1 MAFWQYGCLLLFF
14 IKSLAQGLLCVK
26 ANIFTFI
33 IEQQP
38 MNKTKSLYA
47 IYKFD
52 FHKAFERTIQA
63 EADGVDGAKYLK
75 QAQTCFA
82 SLFDQNSIDNLA
94 KVNKKGEATRLP
106 NDVMARMGDIFVWRV
121 NNSQMKEWWRR
132 SGKDSKGID
141 RYERDEI
148 ESNPYCY
155 VLVDNRPGICLMAIE
170 KSTAWGGKPDNVR
183 DMLLENLN
191 PMLADKFDL
200 EMRIEA
206 RMNPKDIWEFVHER
220 LFEHEDYI
228 RRIQF
233 VFQNPKKINKSN
245 AMDVKSARLK
255 AMLRTVEISDALKG
269 FFTMEFDK
277 NTNDKISKKNRDL
290 AEMVRLCGENG
301 YDIAITFKEFKTY
314 RINDYVRAFYPMT
327 LDVLQR
333 FGIGTRTINDKTEL
347 EEWFDLV
354 DEQTKGYINE
364 SEVPKRRHKASR

>member
-1 MAFWQYGCLLLFF
+1 MD
-14 IKSLAQGLLCVK
+14 
-26 ANIFTFI
+26 
-33 IEQQP
+33 
-38 MNKTKSLYA
+38 KTKSLYA

-82 SLFDQNSIDNLA
+82 SLFDQNSIDHLA

-228 RRIQF
+228 RKVQF

-277 NTNDKISKKNRDL
+277 NTNDKISEKNRDL

-301 YDIAITFKEFKTY
+301 YDIVITFKEFKTY
-314 RINDYVRAFYPMT
+314 RINDYVRAYYPMT

-354 DEQTKGYINE
+354 DEQTKDYVNE

>member
-1 MAFWQYGCLLLFF
+1 MD
-14 IKSLAQGLLCVK
+14 K
-26 ANIFTFI
+26 A
-33 IEQQP
+33 
-38 MNKTKSLYA
+38 KSLYA
-47 IYKFD
+47 IYKYD
-52 FHKAFERTIQA
+52 FHKAIERTIPA
-63 EADGVDGAKYLK
+63 EAGGIDGNKYVK
-75 QAQTCFA
+75 MAQTCFA
-82 SLFDQNSIDNLA
+82 SLFDQNSIDNLS
-94 KVNKKGEATRLP
+94 KMNKKGEATRLP
-106 NDVMARMGDIFVWRV
+106 NDVMARIGDIFIWRV

-132 SGKDSKGID
+132 SGKDNRGID
-141 RYERDEI
+141 KYEREEI

-170 KSTAWGGKPDNVR
+170 KSSAWAGKPDLVR

-191 PMLADKFDL
+191 PALADRFDL

-228 RRIQF
+228 RKVQF

-245 AMDVKSARLK
+245 AMEVKSARLK

-277 NTNDKISKKNRDL
+277 TTNSKISQQNKDM

-301 YDIAITFKEFKTY
+301 YDIVITFKEFKTY
-314 RINDYVRAFYPMT
+314 RINDYVRAYYPMT

-333 FGIGTRTINDKTEL
+333 FGIGSRTINDKTEL

-354 DEQTKGYINE
+354 DEQTKGYVNE
-364 SEVPKRRHKASR
+364 SEVPKRRNKVRK